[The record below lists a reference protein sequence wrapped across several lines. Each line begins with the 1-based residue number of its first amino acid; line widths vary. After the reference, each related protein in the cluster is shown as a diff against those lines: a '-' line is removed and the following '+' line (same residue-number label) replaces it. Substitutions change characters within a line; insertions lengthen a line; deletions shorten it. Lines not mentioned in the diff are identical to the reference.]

1 MAEKEMLGS
10 SSFGDKVKGLSE
22 YLKQN
27 VIDPAEKEK
36 ESILQEAL
44 KKQKEIIDQAKKEA
58 EEIIKNAEK
67 EAQRKASEVNSALQI
82 AAKQAIGQLKLTLEK
97 EVLNS
102 SVTANVKDALKS
114 DAVIKNALTD
124 LINLYFKGEGT
135 EDLELILSEDTKKA
149 LDSFI
154 KKDVLEKAK
163 GKITLSNQRI
173 PAGFQVV
180 FKDSKIMFD
189 FSADAISELLKEY
202 VRPELRAVLFG
213 K

>member
-1 MAEKEMLGS
+1 MAEKELLGS

-27 VIDPAEKEK
+27 VIEPAEKEK
-36 ESILQEAL
+36 DSILQEAL
-44 KKQKEIIDQAKKEA
+44 KKQKEIIEQAKKEA

-67 EAQRKASEVNSALQI
+67 EAQRRANEVNSALQI

-97 EVLNS
+97 EVLNKS
-102 SVTANVKDALKS
+102 ITNNVKDSLSA
-114 DAVIKNALTD
+114 DVVIKGALTE
-124 LINLYFKGEGT
+124 LVNLYFKSDER
-135 EDLELILSEDTKKA
+135 ESIELVLSENTKKS

-154 KKDVLEKAK
+154 RKDILEKAK
-163 GKITLSNQRI
+163 GKIAISEQRV

-180 FKDSKIMFD
+180 FKDSQMMFD
-189 FSADAISELLKEY
+189 FSADAVAELLKEY
-202 VRPELRAVLFG
+202 VRPELRAILFA